1 MSHILSKNVPCL
13 SHTYSTLSSVWST
26 LSMLLKEIR
35 NEHGMELKY
44 RVHQK
49 KTSLHLLHIC
59 EESNEDVKPK
69 FSGDV
74 LNEMEMIP
82 TKYKNQIIFSS
93 FLAKFWSRAF
103 DLAAQHEMYRN
114 FPNFIYLPSRFSHL
128 EENQSSSELKWA
140 LFWKKNALPTIC
152 KSYQRD

>member
-1 MSHILSKNVPCL
+1 MIGA
-13 SHTYSTLSSVWST
+13 VWS
-26 LSMLLKEIR
+26 LDFPMGEEVLVFYK
-35 NEHGMELKY
+35 
-44 RVHQK
+44 VHQK
-49 KTSLHLLHIC
+49 KTSLHFFHIWGK
-59 EESNEDVKPK
+59 SNKAVKPK

-114 FPNFIYLPSRFSHL
+114 GPKFIYLPSRFSHL
-128 EENQSSSELKWA
+128 QE
-140 LFWKKNALPTIC
+140 
-152 KSYQRD
+152 D

>member
-1 MSHILSKNVPCL
+1 MKGQSGH
-13 SHTYSTLSSVWST
+13 
-26 LSMLLKEIR
+26 
-35 NEHGMELKY
+35 LKY

-59 EESNEDVKPK
+59 EESNKAVKPK

-93 FLAKFWSRAF
+93 FLAKF
-103 DLAAQHEMYRN
+103 
-114 FPNFIYLPSRFSHL
+114 
-128 EENQSSSELKWA
+128 
-140 LFWKKNALPTIC
+140 
-152 KSYQRD
+152 